1 MAEKKSFKRTLKRNT
16 LNIILVLLVLAV
28 LVGAAVLLLNVFHVF
43 DKPPKEAQ
51 EPSVPALEDVL
62 IPDDTI
68 PDPEQ
73 AEPSDALQQQETV
86 KREEAHTYGSVKV
99 YFDSDSLLETISQ
112 THGVALT
119 LPGGEALPRVDIQGI
134 SGSYASLSQA
144 EAEQLAAGILQSY
157 YVDAPA
163 TDQVTVKE
171 DKTLERA
178 FIVETAAFG
187 DAPAVRARVRFFQ
200 AGQTLWYVTL
210 LQAADAQ
217 ENEVL
222 TTVFE
227 TAELP

>member
-1 MAEKKSFKRTLKRNT
+1 MAKKKSFKRTLKRNT

-28 LVGAAVLLLNVFHVF
+28 LAGTVVLLLNVFHVF
-43 DKPPKEAQ
+43 DKPQKETQ

-73 AEPSDALQQQETV
+73 AEPSDELKQQETV
-86 KREEAHTYGSVKV
+86 KRKEAHTYGSIRV
-99 YFDSDSLLETISQ
+99 YYDTDALLETISQ

-134 SGSYASLSQA
+134 SGSYAALSQA

-171 DKTLERA
+171 DATLKQA
-178 FIVETAAFG
+178 FTMETAAFD